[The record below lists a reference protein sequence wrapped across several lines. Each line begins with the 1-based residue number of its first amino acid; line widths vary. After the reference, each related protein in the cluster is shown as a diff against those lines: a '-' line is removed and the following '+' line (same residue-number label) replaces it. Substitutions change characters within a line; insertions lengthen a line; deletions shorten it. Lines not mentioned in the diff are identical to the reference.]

1 MLAKGF
7 AGTSIDELIAAAG
20 ITKSGFFYHFK
31 DKAELAKALLL
42 RYLEHDQ
49 QVLDDLF
56 NRADELNED
65 PLHGFLVG
73 LKLFAEMMANMTEVH
88 PGCLAASFVY
98 QDQLFN
104 REVRDL
110 NAEGILRWR
119 RRFRERLD
127 LIAERYPPRDG
138 VDLDA
143 LADMAATLIEGA
155 LIFLREGLVVPA
167 EAIAATTAYRD
178 EMDRTSAFCRDCITV
193 STDGRIRAR
202 HLYDA
207 YCNWA
212 VDRAERPV
220 SETRFGKWMAS
231 KYQREE
237 SPAGRHYVGIALHDV
252 PAPPSS
258 MPERPPTATEADYR

>member
-1 MLAKGF
+1 MLDEARTPKRGDTRERLLAIAEEAVLAKGF
-7 AGTSIDELIAAAG
+7 AGTSIDELIVAAG

-56 NRADELNED
+56 GRADELNED

-104 REVRDL
+104 REVREL

-127 LIAERYPPRDG
+127 LIAATYPPREG

-143 LADMAATLIEGA
+143 LADMAVTLIEGA
-155 LIFLREGLVVPA
+155 LILSRALRDPKIPA
-167 EAIAATTAYRD
+167 QQVILYRD
-178 EMDRTSAFCRDCITV
+178 FVRCVFT
-193 STDGRIRAR
+193 
-202 HLYDA
+202 
-207 YCNWA
+207 
-212 VDRAERPV
+212 
-220 SETRFGKWMAS
+220 K
-231 KYQREE
+231 
-237 SPAGRHYVGIALHDV
+237 
-252 PAPPSS
+252 
-258 MPERPPTATEADYR
+258 